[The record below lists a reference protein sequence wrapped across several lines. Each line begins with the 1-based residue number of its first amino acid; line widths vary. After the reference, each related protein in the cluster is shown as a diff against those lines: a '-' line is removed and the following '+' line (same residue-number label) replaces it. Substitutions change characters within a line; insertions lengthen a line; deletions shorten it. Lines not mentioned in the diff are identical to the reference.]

1 VQEYL
6 NEFKRVANK
15 EGILYRIAEASVKRP
30 DETVRDVVVEQ
41 DDDGTIR
48 LNRLN
53 YEMCMFQALREKMRV
68 REIWVEG
75 ANRYRNHDNDLPIDF
90 SQKRDIY
97 YEALHERGYPEKL
110 HGYPRAEQGRFCV
123 LPLAWL
129 PFAAEAQRYC
139 LPEAGI

>member
-1 VQEYL
+1 MQEYL
-6 NEFKRVANK
+6 NEFKRLANK
-15 EGILYRIAEASVKRP
+15 EGILYRIAEASVERP

-90 SQKRDIY
+90 S
-97 YEALHERGYPEKL
+97 
-110 HGYPRAEQGRFCV
+110 
-123 LPLAWL
+123 
-129 PFAAEAQRYC
+129 
-139 LPEAGI
+139 